1 MKSIFNSPALAR
13 KVYTKSVIY
22 PRVLTRL
29 YTFSDYSSKLSS
41 TFKLGVTK

>member
-22 PRVLTRL
+22 PRALN
-29 YTFSDYSSKLSS
+29 
-41 TFKLGVTK
+41 